1 MEVNSSRKA
10 GRELIQGENFTNM
23 LLAGYTLGIDDRR
36 YLGLLLEAIENSSKG
51 EKEDGRAKKAQQQRQ
66 PPSEDGE
73 MCTVCYEVV
82 DRMSALVP
90 CGHSKFCLQC
100 SCDLHAGRHEE
111 GDRAPRC
118 PICRREIAFVLPLL

>member
-1 MEVNSSRKA
+1 MEVTSSRKA
-10 GRELIQGENFTNM
+10 GRELIDGQNFTNM
-23 LLAGYTLGIDDRR
+23 LLAGYTLGSDDRR
-36 YLGLLLEAIENSSKG
+36 YLGLLLEAMENSSKG
-51 EKEDGRAKKAQQQRQ
+51 EKDQGRAKKVQQKKH
-66 PPSEDGE
+66 PHIEDSE

-82 DRMSALVP
+82 DRMGALVP

-118 PICRREIAFVLPLL
+118 PICRSEIAFVLPLL

>member
-1 MEVNSSRKA
+1 MDMPKFRKSE
-10 GRELIQGENFTNM
+10 RELINGQNFTNM
-23 LLAGYTLGIDDRR
+23 LLAGYALESDERR
-36 YLGLLLEAIENSSKG
+36 YLGLLLEAMEKSSKG
-51 EKEDGRAKKAQQQRQ
+51 EKEDGRAKKLQQKKH
-66 PPSEDGE
+66 PHIEDGE

-82 DRMSALVP
+82 DRMGALVP